1 MKPRDRISSFEW
13 ILVGFILHVIGGTFA
28 VSSKLICYTLCGIG
42 LIIIFF
48 NFFFNQ
54 KRFVR
59 PFKGIIRRLYYLY
72 LLWLILIL
80 IRPFFNNNPIDGFSP
95 VDRYQW
101 LSFLVPFFVFFG
113 IKNINIKH
121 IFSIGYFSGIIGILF
136 LIFYFEDI
144 YLSPIPL
151 GFEEYQEYIGIV
163 GIPTYFLAINS
174 FLIFFY
180 PYTKIKYKVFI
191 FISFGIVVFN
201 MIISARRGGVVS
213 FALLLLF
220 TFFLYVFHSGKG
232 SKFLKLLSVF
242 GAILLL
248 ISIYFLYADTT
259 FALLISRL
267 DEDSRSGVEWYML
280 KSFRD
285 QPFDWLFGRGLN
297 GTYFCPLF
305 ENENNQRGIIETGYL
320 FLILK
325 GGIINLCFF
334 LFFLLHSFLKGLFNS
349 NNMLIKG
356 MSLYLLA
363 HVIFLV
369 PFGVPSFDIEYL
381 LVWVFILFCQSREWR
396 LKSDEEIKSLLIHSR
411 K

>member
-1 MKPRDRISSFEW
+1 MKSRVRITSFEW
-13 ILVGFILHVIGGTFA
+13 ILFGFILHAIGETFA
-28 VSSKLICYTLCGIG
+28 VSSKLVCYSLCGIG
-42 LIIIFF
+42 LSIIFF
-48 NFFFNQ
+48 NFFFNR
-54 KRFVR
+54 KRFVT
-59 PFKGIIRRLYYLY
+59 PFKGIVRRLYYLY
-72 LLWLILIL
+72 LLWIILML
-80 IRPFFNNNPIDGFSP
+80 IRPFFNNSPIDGFSP

-101 LSFLVPFFVFFG
+101 LSFLIPFFVFFG
-113 IKNINIKH
+113 EKNINIKH
-121 IFSIGYFSGIIGILF
+121 IFNIGYLSGIIGILF
-136 LIFYFEDI
+136 IILNFKDI

-151 GFEEYQEYIGIV
+151 GFEEYQEYLGKIGA
-163 GIPTYFLAINS
+163 PTYFLSINS
-174 FLIFFY
+174 FLVLFY

-191 FISFGIVVFN
+191 FISFGIVIFN
-201 MIISARRGGVVS
+201 MIISARRGGVAS
-213 FALLLLF
+213 FVLILLF
-220 TFFLYVFHSGKG
+220 TFYLYIFHSGKG
-232 SKFLKLLSVF
+232 LKSLKLLSVF

-259 FALLISRL
+259 FALLISRF
-267 DEDSRSGVEWYML
+267 DEDTRSGVEWYML

-285 QPFDWLFGRGLN
+285 QPLDWLFGRGLN

-305 ENENNQRGIIETGYL
+305 EGNNQRGIIETGYL

-325 GGIINLCFF
+325 GGILNLCFF
-334 LFFLLHSFLKGLFNS
+334 LFFLLNSFFKGLFNS

-396 LKSDEEIKSLLIHSR
+396 LKSEEEIKLLLIHS
-411 K
+411 KK